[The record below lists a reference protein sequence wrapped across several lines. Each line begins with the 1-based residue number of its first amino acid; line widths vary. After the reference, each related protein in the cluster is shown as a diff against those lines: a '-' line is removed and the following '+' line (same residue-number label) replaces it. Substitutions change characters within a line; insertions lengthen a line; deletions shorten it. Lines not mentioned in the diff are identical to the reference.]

1 MGGCGELM
9 AITLGQHITASEL
22 ISINTDYS
30 IGYSKTL
37 TGGPSNIGYKS
48 SQYYCH
54 GTTGN
59 IARGWCS
66 YGAFGGA
73 EMYLYKLE
81 NGSWVKKAEIG
92 KGSNLVGG
100 SWDKTLNNDWGE
112 GFYRLQ
118 GQGSVNVVVHGS
130 IWPAQKNISKG
141 QKLTIYDDFKTSG
154 NRLTGTRITAEL
166 LNDGRGGAF

>member
-1 MGGCGELM
+1 M
-9 AITLGQHITASEL
+9 AFSRGQKITATEMA
-22 ISINTDYS
+22 SINTNHTEPYEQ
-30 IGYSKTL
+30 KL
-37 TGGPSNIGYKS
+37 TGGPSGIGFAS
-48 SQYYCH
+48 SGYYCH
-54 GTTGN
+54 GTGKL
-59 IARGWCS
+59 ARGWCS

-73 EMYLYKLE
+73 EMDLQKLE
-81 NGSWVKKAEIG
+81 NGSWVKKADIG
-92 KGSNLVGG
+92 KGSDLFGG

-141 QKLTIYDDFKTSG
+141 QKLTIYDEFKTSG